1 MGKTCASPWVKTWCG
16 KLRQLLV
23 QALNVF
29 NKKWVTPRARD
40 IPAAIVAAF
49 FLMLFVSLGMLW
61 LGDKLNATGMAL
73 TRFMARGQA
82 PLTAEFYPTV
92 ARDRITVLTYDQ
104 DFLESNQLA
113 WPLSYQQHADV
124 LLRLAQDP
132 VAKPKAIFLDI
143 TFGQLRD
150 DPTVGALRQTLCT
163 LQNAYKVP
171 VFLAALIV
179 PETGQLGVRPG
190 LMPAAGE
197 SGSPCFTLVG
207 VDYLPDT
214 LDGIAWTYALTRHL
228 TPDGQWASGPAP
240 EGNTPAY
247 RSAALSIAQDAA
259 GVDTGPETVPM
270 ALVWGKKS
278 AAMDESAPSLKGCN
292 RSESFEWHLL
302 VPGVLRQ
309 LWADAPAQRCPYH
322 ATLSMDQLNGLSDEQ
337 HQHYMKDRF
346 LMVGAQVPGFN
357 DFALSPVH
365 GLVPGI
371 QMHAMALD
379 NLLVYQRNYKL
390 NEEWAIPPVRSLW
403 PPAILSVLAVF
414 LVHLALRSFRRWLRA
429 PVNGATGPT
438 APLAGSATP
447 PASGAGMRLSLQ
459 KWYQRISGFMLASHY
474 RGEMGKGAGW
484 LGSLWLKY
492 VAAMFVIGLLQWQ
505 FRLGMLPVVELV
517 TMTLVAEGLG
527 YMNYLRKFFLGEE
540 DEDKTSDPCPCQP
553 SSAISVVSASAS
565 ASDNS
570 ALHARHVK

>member
-1 MGKTCASPWVKTWCG
+1 MGKTCAYPGVKTRGG
-16 KLRQLLV
+16 KLRQLLE

-29 NKKWVTPRARD
+29 NKKLVTPRARD

-49 FLMLFVSLGMLW
+49 FLMLVVSLGMLW

-82 PLTAEFYPTV
+82 PLTAEFYSTA

-132 VAKPKAIFLDI
+132 AAKPKAIFLDI

-163 LQNAYKVP
+163 LQNEYKVP

-190 LMPAAGE
+190 LMPEAGA
-197 SGSPCFTLVG
+197 SAPPCFTLVG

-214 LDGIAWTYALTRHL
+214 LDGIAWSYALTRHL

-240 EGNTPAY
+240 EGNPPAY

-259 GVDTGPETVPM
+259 DVDTGPETVPM

-278 AAMDESAPSLKGCN
+278 AAMDDSAPSLKGCN

-309 LWADAPAQRCPYH
+309 LWADAPVQRCPYH

-414 LVHLALRSFRRWLRA
+414 LVHLALRACRRWLHA
-429 PVNGATGPT
+429 PVN
-438 APLAGSATP
+438 SAT
-447 PASGAGMRLSLQ
+447 AAAGGEGMRLSLQ
-459 KWYQRISGFMLASHY
+459 KWHQSISGFMLASHL
-474 RGEMGKGAGW
+474 RREMGKGAGW

-527 YMNYLRKFFLGEE
+527 YMNYLRKFFLGEKGE
-540 DEDKTSDPCPCQP
+540 AKTSDPCPCQP
-553 SSAISVVSASAS
+553 SSTTPAASAS
-565 ASDNS
+565 ATF
-570 ALHARHVK
+570 HARHGK